1 MLIATDANI
10 NFFAFS
16 LSANGSCLVR
26 I

>member
-16 LSANGSCLVR
+16 LSANGSCLVQ